1 VPTARELLAD
11 AAQELRAAGV
21 PTPEVDAELLLA
33 HVTGRPRA
41 LLRLAGDPVAPE
53 QADRF
58 AALIRERTNR
68 IPLQHLTGRAPFRH
82 LDLQVGRGVFV
93 PRPETELMV
102 DAALA
107 HLAGRVNGALA
118 VDLCTGSG
126 ALALALATEAPGC
139 VIHAVELSADAAT
152 WARRNLAE
160 HATRLALAGSSVTI
174 IEADA
179 TTAAEP
185 RGPLA
190 AWRGQVDVVMTNPPY
205 VPDGAVPREPE
216 VRDHDPGM
224 ALFGGPHGLDLIGP
238 LAVQAALLL
247 RPGGLLLVEH
257 ADLQGE
263 AASDLG
269 VPALLRRQPDP
280 FDHPAGP
287 DHPAPQVDQLTDGTV
302 PAGDVVT
309 KVHTAWRDVTDHLD
323 LAGRPRFTSA
333 IRAAGRMAP

>member
-1 VPTARELLAD
+1 VHSARELLAD
-11 AAQELRAAGV
+11 AAERLRAAGV

-41 LLRLAGDPVAPE
+41 LLRLAGDPVVPE

-58 AALIRERTNR
+58 AALVGERTRR

-93 PRPETELMV
+93 PRPESELMV

-107 HLAGRVNGALA
+107 HLAGRTTGARA

-126 ALALALATEAPGC
+126 ALALALATELPGC
-139 VIHAVELSADAAT
+139 VVDAVELSADASA
-152 WARRNLAE
+152 WARRNLDEQAV
-160 HATRLALAGSSVTI
+160 AIAGAGSAVTI
-174 IEADA
+174 VEADA
-179 TTAAEP
+179 TRAAEP
-185 RGPLA
+185 GGPLA
-190 AWRGQVDVVMTNPPY
+190 DLRGQVDIVLTNPPY
-205 VPDGAVPREPE
+205 VPDGAIPREPE

-224 ALFGGPHGLDLIGP
+224 ALFGGPDGLDLIGP

-263 AASDLG
+263 AAGDLG
-269 VPALLRRQPDP
+269 VPALLRGQRDPDGSP
-280 FDHPAGP
+280 R
-287 DHPAPQVDQLTDGTV
+287 
-302 PAGDVVT
+302 
-309 KVHTAWRDVTDHLD
+309 WRDVTDHLD